1 MDRVIKLSELR
12 DAVNA
17 AYEEFKSIKE
27 GTVDS
32 RLEGV
37 KEDLFG
43 ISIALADGT
52 VINKGDSDAI
62 FPLGQLSR
70 VPVLS
75 LRVEQKAKQQ
85 AVKDAK
91 CDDKECHCKASKEKK
106 ADIEIPFSPRGIKSM
121 SKLEPTGDPDSKWNF
136 IENRMISLAGS
147 APRLD
152 VKLYETLKAQAKEA
166 NVVETINNTPDY
178 KLADDAAQSVDLYLR
193 ANSMTVNTQQLAEMG
208 ATILADG
215 VNPFTRQIVY
225 DGKLSQRIVAHM
237 AMKSHK
243 LRRFIMK
250 TGIATA
256 SGFGGGVLAILPGV
270 FSIAA
275 YSPRLCERGNSIKA
289 MRAIAYIMNKLELSM
304 FGSAK
309 VVIEK

>member
-1 MDRVIKLSELR
+1 MDRIIKTSELR
-12 DAVNA
+12 DAVYE
-17 AYEEFKSIKE
+17 AYEEFKNLKE
-27 GTVDS
+27 GNVDA
-32 RLEGV
+32 RLGDV
-37 KEDLFG
+37 DEDRFG

-52 VINKGDSDAI
+52 VINKGDCDVA

-70 VPVLS
+70 VPVTT
-75 LRVEQKAKQQ
+75 LRVEQKAKQE
-85 AVKDAK
+85 AIKEAKDGNAE
-91 CDDKECHCKASKEKK
+91 ECHCMAKK
-106 ADIEIPFSPRGIKSM
+106 NAQERPDIPFSPRGIKAI
-121 SKLEPTGDPDSKWNF
+121 SKLQPVGDFDSKWNF

-147 APRLD
+147 APQLD
-152 VKLYETLKAQAKEA
+152 IKLYETLKSQAAQAK
-166 NVVETINNTPDY
+166 VVDTINTDGF

-193 ANSMTVNTQQLAEMG
+193 ANAMTVNAQQLAEMG

-225 DGKLSQRIVAHM
+225 DGELSQRIIARM
-237 AMKSHK
+237 TMKNHK
-243 LRRFIMK
+243 LHRFIMK

-275 YSPRLCERGNSIKA
+275 YSPRLCERGNSIKS
-289 MRAIAYIMNKLELSM
+289 MRAIAYIMNKLNLSM